1 MSRYEATDALRAV
14 LLGLPGRVPTVR
26 IDRLW
31 VFPPKEISGRE
42 SGLLVLSLLPT
53 DDFPADHRQLIT
65 LQYER
70 ERARARAAPTVTLTE
85 QGWAPADRIPRV
97 IRGVVNRLEAE
108 AEEPEEHSVAGAGEG
123 WSELLRAYGAQ
134 VVDPTNGE

>member
-1 MSRYEATDALRAV
+1 LSRIEASDALRAV
-14 LLGLPGRVPTVR
+14 LLGLPGRLPAER

-42 SGLLVLSLLPT
+42 SGLLVITLLPT
-53 DDFPADHRQLIT
+53 DDFPDDHRQLLT

-85 QGWAPADRIPRV
+85 QGWAPSDRIPRV
-97 IRGVVNRLEAE
+97 IRGVVARLE
-108 AEEPEEHSVAGAGEG
+108 EEEDPEEHAVAGKADG
-123 WSELLRAYGAQ
+123 WSEMLAAHGVR

>member
-1 MSRYEATDALRAV
+1 MSRFEASDSLRAV
-14 LLGLPGRVPTVR
+14 LLGLPDRVPTER

-42 SGLLVLSLLPT
+42 SGLLVLALLPT
-53 DDFPADHRQLIT
+53 EEFPADHRQLLT
-65 LQYER
+65 LQYEH

-85 QGWAPADRIPRV
+85 QGWAPGDRIPRV
-97 IRGVVNRLEAE
+97 IRGVVSRLQ
-108 AEEPEEHSVAGAGEG
+108 EEEDPEEHSIGGAGEG
-123 WSELLRAYGAQ
+123 WSELLRAYGVQ

>member
-1 MSRYEATDALRAV
+1 VSGIEASDALRAV
-14 LLGLPGRVPTVR
+14 LLSLPTRLPAER

-42 SGLLVLSLLPT
+42 SGLLVLALLPT
-53 DDFPADHRQLIT
+53 GDFPADHRQVVT
-65 LQYER
+65 LEYER

-85 QGWAPADRIPRV
+85 QAWAPADRIPRV
-97 IRGVVNRLEAE
+97 IRGVVARLEE
-108 AEEPEEHSVAGAGEG
+108 EQEPEEHAVAGEQAR
-123 WSELLRAYGAQ
+123 WSALLRHYGAP

>member
-1 MSRYEATDALRAV
+1 MSRPEPGDSLRTV
-14 LLGLPGRVPTVR
+14 LLGLPTRVPAER

-42 SGLLVLSLLPT
+42 SGLLVLALLPT
-53 DDFPADHRQLIT
+53 ADFPDDHRQLLT

-85 QGWAPADRIPRV
+85 QGWAPGDRIPRV
-97 IRGVVNRLEAE
+97 IRGVVARLE
-108 AEEPEEHSVAGAGEG
+108 EEEDPEEHAVGGRADG
-123 WSELLRAYGAQ
+123 WGELLRAYGAQ

>member
-1 MSRYEATDALRAV
+1 MSRFKASDSLRAV
-14 LLGLPGRVPTVR
+14 LLGLPGRLPAER

-31 VFPPKEISGRE
+31 VFPPREISGRE
-42 SGLLVLSLLPT
+42 SGLLVLALLPT
-53 DDFPADHRQLIT
+53 EEFPADHRQLLT

-85 QGWAPADRIPRV
+85 QGWAPSERIPRV
-97 IRGVVNRLEAE
+97 IRGVVARLEE
-108 AEEPEEHSVAGAGEG
+108 AQDPEEHFVGGAGEG
-123 WSELLRAYGAQ
+123 WGELLRAYGVQ